1 MIVILNQIEADLAK
15 TVGQERHNQNQKNGT
30 SSSAQSKVQNDI
42 NGFGAELAVAK
53 ILNCWPDL
61 SIGPHRRGFD
71 LTYTYKQQ
79 KIRIDV
85 KSTKMNPGYLMA
97 KPWRKVEDC
106 DVYVHVSG
114 TNPRYQIHGWAWAK
128 ELISPVNLSDM
139 GFGESYHMEPSQ
151 LREFNLH
158 A

>member
-71 LTYTYKQQ
+71 L
-79 KIRIDV
+79 ILI
-85 KSTKMNPGYLMA
+85 
-97 KPWRKVEDC
+97 
-106 DVYVHVSG
+106 
-114 TNPRYQIHGWAWAK
+114 
-128 ELISPVNLSDM
+128 LISSRRFALMSNL
-139 GFGESYHMEPSQ
+139 PK
-151 LREFNLH
+151 
-158 A
+158 